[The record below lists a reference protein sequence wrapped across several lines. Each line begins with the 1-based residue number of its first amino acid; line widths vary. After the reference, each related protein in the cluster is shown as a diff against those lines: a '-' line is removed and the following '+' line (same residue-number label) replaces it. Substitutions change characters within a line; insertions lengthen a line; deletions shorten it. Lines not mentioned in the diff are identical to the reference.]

1 MVNEKKK
8 KKKKEQIG
16 KVYGLLIYI
25 EYSMFYY
32 KNH

>member
-1 MVNEKKK
+1 MLTSNKKK
-8 KKKKEQIG
+8 KKKKKIG